1 METLDSG
8 LHHKPT
14 LICDPAGLGKT
25 TLHDPGIAAGAIEI
39 ANWRQAG
46 VKE

>member
-8 LHHKPT
+8 LYHKPT
-14 LICDPAGLGKT
+14 LICAPAGFGKT
-25 TLHDPGIAAGAIEI
+25 TLNDAGIAAGAIEI